1 MFSDRWSSG
10 LEEVLMRGRRW
21 MWACLRRRR
30 GFTCPPPQDTPLLV
44 GICDFGSSYSHICT
58 FLYCYLREGA
68 KFYLK
73 DLVLIKGWKWT
84 REVLAVSL
92 IHNQILIAVN
102 CNYLSGWTSCGRPNA
117 NDHRFL
123 VLADHLHLRDG
134 HLPLPL
140 LRILLDRCA
149 QEDAGWYRG
158 GKQTGATFPRFSIGS
173 RFFKDQKKWSTLLCF
188 GKQTGVTFP
197 RFSIGSSFED
207 L

>member
-1 MFSDRWSSG
+1 MIIRDDRTTNSPPGIAMSMSPEYPLDGGKIQHHHQLW
-10 LEEVLMRGRRW
+10 RHDQYPFD
-21 MWACLRRRR
+21 R
-30 GFTCPPPQDTPLLV
+30 GFPVNWEGELFSKLL
-44 GICDFGSSYSHICT
+44 IFYALFFQQNCFHLIDQRLSQEI
-58 FLYCYLREGA
+58 LYRHGGPDGHDNG
-68 KFYLK
+68 FPV
-73 DLVLIKGWKWT
+73 LV
-84 REVLAVSL
+84 
-92 IHNQILIAVN
+92 
-102 CNYLSGWTSCGRPNA
+102 
-117 NDHRFL
+117 
-123 VLADHLHLRDG
+123 DHLHLRDG